1 LTTKTKNNLL
11 KNQTMVLHKISKIVA
26 LVLGV
31 AGVLLWGMLMIKGD
45 EAVIASGG
53 EGLDSFLYVAYLTFA
68 ILLVIVVVF
77 VIKGI
82 ANGDVKKTLMSVG
95 AFLLIFVISY
105 ILADGVESF
114 TKDGEL
120 VTAQTSRFI
129 GTGLYAFYILSVVAV
144 VAMAFSGVKKL
155 TTR

>member
-1 LTTKTKNNLL
+1 
-11 KNQTMVLHKISKIVA
+11 MGLHKISKIVA

-68 ILLVIVVVF
+68 ILLVIVMVF

-105 ILADGVESF
+105 VLADGVESF

-129 GTGLYAFYILSVVAV
+129 GTGLYAFYILSVLAV

>member
-1 LTTKTKNNLL
+1 
-11 KNQTMVLHKISKIVA
+11 MGLHKISKIVA

-68 ILLVIVVVF
+68 ILLVIVLVF

-105 ILADGVESF
+105 VLADGVESF

-129 GTGLYAFYILSVVAV
+129 GTGLYAFYILSLLAV

>member
-1 LTTKTKNNLL
+1 
-11 KNQTMVLHKISKIVA
+11 MGLHKISKIVA

-31 AGVLLWGMLMIKGD
+31 AGILLWGMLTIKGD

-68 ILLVIVVVF
+68 ILLITVVF
-77 VIKGI
+77 FVLKGI
-82 ANGDVKKTLMSVG
+82 AAGDVKKTLMSVG
-95 AFLLIFVISY
+95 AFVLIFVISY
-105 ILADGVESF
+105 VMADGVETF

-129 GTGLYAFYILSVVAV
+129 GTGLYAFYIMSVLAV
-144 VAMAFSGVKKL
+144 IAMAFSGVKKL

>member
-1 LTTKTKNNLL
+1 
-11 KNQTMVLHKISKIVA
+11 MGLHKISKIVA
-26 LVLGV
+26 LVLGL
-31 AGVLLWGMLMIKGD
+31 AGILLWGMLTIKGD

-68 ILLVIVVVF
+68 ILLITVVF
-77 VIKGI
+77 FVLKGI
-82 ANGDVKKTLMSVG
+82 AAGDVKKTLMSVG
-95 AFLLIFVISY
+95 AFVLIFVISY
-105 ILADGVESF
+105 VMADGVETF

-129 GTGLYAFYILSVVAV
+129 GTGLYAFYIMSVLAII
-144 VAMAFSGVKKL
+144 AMAFSGVKKL

>member
-1 LTTKTKNNLL
+1 
-11 KNQTMVLHKISKIVA
+11 MGLHKISKIVA

-129 GTGLYAFYILSVVAV
+129 GTGLYAFYILSVLAV

>member
-1 LTTKTKNNLL
+1 
-11 KNQTMVLHKISKIVA
+11 MGLHKISKIIA

-31 AGVLLWGMLMIKGD
+31 AGILLWGMLMVKGD

-53 EGLDSFLYVAYLTFA
+53 EGLDSFLYVAYLTFV
-68 ILLVIVVVF
+68 ILLITVVF
-77 VIKGI
+77 FVLKGI
-82 ANGDVKKTLMSVG
+82 AGGDVKKTLMSVG
-95 AFLLIFVISY
+95 AFVLIFVISY
-105 ILADGVESF
+105 VMADGVETF

-129 GTGLYAFYILSVVAV
+129 GTGLYAFYIMSVLAV
-144 VAMAFSGVKKL
+144 IAMAFSGVKKL

>member
-1 LTTKTKNNLL
+1 
-11 KNQTMVLHKISKIVA
+11 MSLHKISKIVA

>member
-1 LTTKTKNNLL
+1 
-11 KNQTMVLHKISKIVA
+11 MGLHKISKIVA

-129 GTGLYAFYILSVVAV
+129 GTGLYAFYILSLVAV

>member
-1 LTTKTKNNLL
+1 
-11 KNQTMVLHKISKIVA
+11 MGLHKISKIVA

-31 AGVLLWGMLMIKGD
+31 AGILLWGMLTIKGD

-68 ILLVIVVVF
+68 ILLITVVF
-77 VIKGI
+77 FVLKGI
-82 ANGDVKKTLMSVG
+82 AAGDVKKTLMSVG
-95 AFLLIFVISY
+95 AFVMIFVISY
-105 ILADGVESF
+105 VMADGVETF

-129 GTGLYAFYILSVVAV
+129 GTGLYAFYIMSVLAV
-144 VAMAFSGVKKL
+144 IAMAFSGVKKL

>member
-1 LTTKTKNNLL
+1 
-11 KNQTMVLHKISKIVA
+11 MGLHKISKIVA

-31 AGVLLWGMLMIKGD
+31 AGILLWGMLMIKGD
-45 EAVIASGG
+45 EAVIASAG

-68 ILLVIVVVF
+68 ILLITVVF
-77 VIKGI
+77 FVLKGI
-82 ANGDVKKTLMSVG
+82 AGGDVKKTLMSVG
-95 AFLLIFVISY
+95 AFVLIFVISY
-105 ILADGVESF
+105 VMADGVETF

-129 GTGLYAFYILSVVAV
+129 GTGLYAFYIMSVLAV
-144 VAMAFSGVKKL
+144 IAMAFSGVKKL

>member
-11 KNQTMVLHKISKIVA
+11 KNITMGLHKISKIVA

>member
-1 LTTKTKNNLL
+1 
-11 KNQTMVLHKISKIVA
+11 MGLHKISKIVA

-53 EGLDSFLYVAYLTFA
+53 EGLDSFLYVAYLTFT

>member
-1 LTTKTKNNLL
+1 
-11 KNQTMVLHKISKIVA
+11 MGLHKISKIVA

-120 VTAQTSRFI
+120 VIAQTSRFI

>member
-1 LTTKTKNNLL
+1 
-11 KNQTMVLHKISKIVA
+11 MGLHKISKIVA

-31 AGVLLWGMLMIKGD
+31 AGVLLWGMLVAKGD

-53 EGLDSFLYVAYLTFA
+53 EGLDSFLYVAYLTFS
-68 ILLVIVVVF
+68 ILLVIVVLFVF
-77 VIKGI
+77 KGI
-82 ANGDVKKTLMSVG
+82 ANGDIKKTLMSVG

-105 ILADGVESF
+105 VMADGVESF

-120 VTAQTSRFI
+120 VTAQTSRYI

-155 TTR
+155 TKR

>member
-1 LTTKTKNNLL
+1 
-11 KNQTMVLHKISKIVA
+11 MGLHKIFKIVA

>member
-1 LTTKTKNNLL
+1 
-11 KNQTMVLHKISKIVA
+11 MGLHKISKIVA

-31 AGVLLWGMLMIKGD
+31 AGILLWGMLMIKGD

-68 ILLVIVVVF
+68 ILLITVVF
-77 VIKGI
+77 FVLKGI
-82 ANGDVKKTLMSVG
+82 AAGDVKKTLMSVG
-95 AFLLIFVISY
+95 AFVMIFVISY
-105 ILADGVESF
+105 VMADGVETF

-129 GTGLYAFYILSVVAV
+129 GTGLYAFYIMSVLAII
-144 VAMAFSGVKKL
+144 AMAFSGVKKL

>member
-1 LTTKTKNNLL
+1 
-11 KNQTMVLHKISKIVA
+11 M
-26 LVLGV
+26 
-31 AGVLLWGMLMIKGD
+31 
-45 EAVIASGG
+45 
-53 EGLDSFLYVAYLTFA
+53 
-68 ILLVIVVVF
+68 F

>member
-1 LTTKTKNNLL
+1 
-11 KNQTMVLHKISKIVA
+11 MGLHKISKIVA

-31 AGVLLWGMLMIKGD
+31 AGILLWGMLTIKGD

-68 ILLVIVVVF
+68 ILLITVVF
-77 VIKGI
+77 FVLKGI
-82 ANGDVKKTLMSVG
+82 AAGDVKKTLMSVG
-95 AFLLIFVISY
+95 AFVMIFVISY
-105 ILADGVESF
+105 VMADGVETF

-129 GTGLYAFYILSVVAV
+129 GTGLYAFYIMSVLAII
-144 VAMAFSGVKKL
+144 AMAFSGVKKL

>member
-1 LTTKTKNNLL
+1 
-11 KNQTMVLHKISKIVA
+11 MGLHKISKIVA

-31 AGVLLWGMLMIKGD
+31 AGILLWGMLTIKGD

-68 ILLVIVVVF
+68 ILLMTVVF
-77 VIKGI
+77 FVFKGI
-82 ANGDVKKTLMSVG
+82 AGGDVKKTLMSLG
-95 AFLLIFVISY
+95 AFVLIFVISY
-105 ILADGVESF
+105 VMADGVETF

-120 VTAQTSRFI
+120 VTAQTSRLI
-129 GTGLYAFYILSVVAV
+129 GTGLFAFYILSVLAV
-144 VAMAFSGVKKL
+144 IAMAFSGVKKL

>member
-1 LTTKTKNNLL
+1 
-11 KNQTMVLHKISKIVA
+11 MGLHKISKIVA

-31 AGVLLWGMLMIKGD
+31 AGVLLWGMLVAKGD

-53 EGLDSFLYVAYLTFA
+53 EGLDSFLYVAYLTFS
-68 ILLVIVVVF
+68 ILLVIVVLFVF
-77 VIKGI
+77 KGI
-82 ANGDVKKTLMSVG
+82 ANGDIKKTLMSVG

-105 ILADGVESF
+105 VMADGVESF

-120 VTAQTSRFI
+120 VTAQTSRYI

-144 VAMAFSGVKKL
+144 IAMAFSGVKKL
-155 TTR
+155 TKR

>member
-1 LTTKTKNNLL
+1 
-11 KNQTMVLHKISKIVA
+11 MGLHKISKIVA

-31 AGVLLWGMLMIKGD
+31 AGILLWGMLTIKGD

-68 ILLVIVVVF
+68 ILLITVVF
-77 VIKGI
+77 FVLKGI
-82 ANGDVKKTLMSVG
+82 AAGDVKKTLMSVG
-95 AFLLIFVISY
+95 AFVLIFVISY
-105 ILADGVESF
+105 VMADGVETF

-129 GTGLYAFYILSVVAV
+129 GTGLYAFYIMSVLAII
-144 VAMAFSGVKKL
+144 AMAFSGVKKL

>member
-1 LTTKTKNNLL
+1 
-11 KNQTMVLHKISKIVA
+11 MGLHKISKIVA

-68 ILLVIVVVF
+68 ILLITVVVF
-77 VIKGI
+77 VVKGI
-82 ANGDVKKTLMSVG
+82 LGGDVKKTLMSVG

-105 ILADGVESF
+105 IMADGVESF

-120 VTAQTSRFI
+120 VTAQTSRYI
-129 GTGLYAFYILSVVAV
+129 GTGLYTFYILSVLAV

-155 TTR
+155 TKR

>member
-1 LTTKTKNNLL
+1 
-11 KNQTMVLHKISKIVA
+11 MGLHKISKIVA

-31 AGVLLWGMLMIKGD
+31 AGILLWGMLMIKGD

-53 EGLDSFLYVAYLTFA
+53 EGLDSFLYVAHLTFA
-68 ILLVIVVVF
+68 ILLITVVF
-77 VIKGI
+77 FVLKGI
-82 ANGDVKKTLMSVG
+82 AGGDVKKTLMSLG
-95 AFLLIFVISY
+95 AFVLIFVISY
-105 ILADGVESF
+105 VMADGVETF

-129 GTGLYAFYILSVVAV
+129 GTGLYAFYIMSVLAV
-144 VAMAFSGVKKL
+144 IAMAFSGVKKL

>member
-1 LTTKTKNNLL
+1 
-11 KNQTMVLHKISKIVA
+11 MGLHKISKIVA

-53 EGLDSFLYVAYLTFA
+53 EGLDSFLYVAYLTFI
-68 ILLVIVVVF
+68 ILLITVVIFVV
-77 VIKGI
+77 KGI
-82 ANGDVKKTLMSVG
+82 LGGDVKKTLMSVG

-105 ILADGVESF
+105 VMADGVESF

-120 VTAQTSRFI
+120 VTAQTSRYI
-129 GTGLYAFYILSVVAV
+129 GKIFFAFTIVTSTI
-144 VAMAFSGVKKL
+144 
-155 TTR
+155 TTII

>member
-1 LTTKTKNNLL
+1 
-11 KNQTMVLHKISKIVA
+11 MGLHKISKIVA

-31 AGVLLWGMLMIKGD
+31 AGILLWGMLTIKGD

-68 ILLVIVVVF
+68 ILLITVVSF
-77 VIKGI
+77 VTKGI
-82 ANGDVKKTLMSVG
+82 AAGDVKKTLMSVG
-95 AFLLIFVISY
+95 AFVLIFVISY
-105 ILADGVESF
+105 VMADGVETF

-129 GTGLYAFYILSVVAV
+129 GTGLYAFYIMSVLAII
-144 VAMAFSGVKKL
+144 AMAFSGVKKL

>member
-1 LTTKTKNNLL
+1 
-11 KNQTMVLHKISKIVA
+11 MGLHKKLIKISKIVA

>member
-11 KNQTMVLHKISKIVA
+11 KNQTMGLHKISKIVA

-31 AGVLLWGMLMIKGD
+31 AGVLLWGMLVAKGD

-53 EGLDSFLYVAYLTFA
+53 EGLDSFLYVAYLTFS
-68 ILLVIVVVF
+68 ILLVIVVLFVF
-77 VIKGI
+77 KGI
-82 ANGDVKKTLMSVG
+82 ANGDIKKTLMSVG

-105 ILADGVESF
+105 VMADGVESF

-120 VTAQTSRFI
+120 VTAQTSRYI

-155 TTR
+155 TKR

>member
-1 LTTKTKNNLL
+1 
-11 KNQTMVLHKISKIVA
+11 MGLHKISKIVA

>member
-1 LTTKTKNNLL
+1 
-11 KNQTMVLHKISKIVA
+11 MGLHKISKIVA

-31 AGVLLWGMLMIKGD
+31 AGVLLWGMLVAKGD

-53 EGLDSFLYVAYLTFA
+53 EGLDSFLYVAYLTFT
-68 ILLVIVVVF
+68 ILLVIVVLFVF
-77 VIKGI
+77 KGI
-82 ANGDVKKTLMSVG
+82 ANGDIKKTLMSVG

-105 ILADGVESF
+105 VMADGVESF

-120 VTAQTSRFI
+120 VTAQTSRYI

-144 VAMAFSGVKKL
+144 IAMAFSGVKKL